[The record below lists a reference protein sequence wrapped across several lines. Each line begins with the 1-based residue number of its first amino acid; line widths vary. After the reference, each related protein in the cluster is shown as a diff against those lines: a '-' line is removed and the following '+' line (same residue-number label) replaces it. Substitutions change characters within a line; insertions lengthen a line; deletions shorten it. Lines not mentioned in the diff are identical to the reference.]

1 MARPVALITGPTSGL
16 GAGFARR
23 YAMDGNDLVLVA
35 RDVDRL
41 ERLAAELHDEVGA
54 NVEVLPADLALAA
67 DRAKVADRLAAG
79 VRILVNNAGFG
90 TSGEFWT
97 ADLELLQNQLD
108 VNVTAVMQLTH
119 AALPPMLAA
128 GAGTVVNVA
137 SVAGLLPGRGST
149 YSASKAWVIAFSE
162 GLANGLDGT
171 GVGVHALCP
180 GFVRTEFH
188 ARAGIDMANTP
199 SFLWLD
205 VDGVVRECMADVA
218 KGKVVIVP
226 GLQYKVLTTGGRV
239 VPRNLV
245 RAMTK
250 VVGRGRGRT

>member
-1 MARPVALITGPTSGL
+1 MPRPVALITGPTSGL
-16 GAGFARR
+16 GEGFARR
-23 YAMDGNDLVLVA
+23 YAQDGYDLVLVA
-35 RDVDRL
+35 RDIARL
-41 ERLAAELHDEVGA
+41 DALAAELRNEGGVG
-54 NVEVLPADLALAA
+54 VEVLPADLAVAA

-79 VRILVNNAGFG
+79 VQVLVNNAGFG

-97 ADLELLQNQLD
+97 ADLAVLQSQLD
-108 VNVTAVMQLTH
+108 VNVTAVMALTH
-119 AALPPMLAA
+119 AALPPMLDAHS
-128 GAGTVVNVA
+128 GTVINVA

-162 GLANGLDGT
+162 GLANGLGGT

-188 ARAGIDMANTP
+188 QRAGIEMSGTS
-199 SFLWLD
+199 SFMWLEVGD
-205 VDGVVRECMADVA
+205 VVRDCLADVA
-218 KGKVVIVP
+218 RGRVVIVP
-226 GLQYKVLTTGGRV
+226 GLQYKALTTGGRL
-239 VPRNLV
+239 VPRPLV